1 MFIFNNKRLFFIDN
15 LFRVSLKIVAS
26 FSIVIIFLFFFV
38 LLFQSFES
46 ISNYGFTFW
55 YSKTWNPSNNI
66 FGALPFIVG
75 TFITSILALLIS
87 FPFSVSIS
95 LFLGFILQ
103 NEKLKSIL
111 QSIVDLLAGIP
122 SVIYGF
128 WGLMVLVPL
137 IISVQSSFG
146 IVPYGVGL
154 FTASIILSLMI
165 LPYSI
170 SLTKEVIELIPSD
183 IKEAAFSLGATRFE
197 VIRYVIIP
205 QVKSGIFAGQLM
217 AFGRAISET
226 MAVTM
231 VIGNRNLIPKTLFDP
246 ANTLASVLANEFA
259 EATGSL
265 YISSLIQLAL
275 ILFLISIFVNYVGG
289 YMIKKFV

>member
-26 FSIVIIFLFFFV
+26 LSIVIILLFFFV
-38 LLFQSFES
+38 LLLQSLES

-55 YSKTWNPSNNI
+55 YSKTWNPSSNT

-137 IISVQSSFG
+137 IISVQSRLG

-289 YMIKKFV
+289 HMIKKFA